1 MYDIYIGKQ
10 KSIVFPIMCNAH
22 INIGYSANIPDILS
36 TPSDTTDDAPHGL
49 WAHSGSFTFEAILTP
64 YDINGTGE
72 TGLRGRTAQ
81 QTNDLIMPQG
91 GAGKISEAYLPV
103 ADRYS
108 HEMCIFHNDNFRI
121 TLLNA
126 TSTNNNQPAEYKI
139 KVYLT
144 LNSVQETF
152 TSPVVISSSVA
163 KNWSYGDSHV
173 RNNLSGFNK
182 NGEIIYDSVA
192 RLTTNHTIGTTIN
205 VNTTEAHGSRA
216 LADIFYEGQEVYTRD
231 GFTFTSIGT
240 IASGGVNPS
249 SLTLTSNPGLILDET
264 ELYIPT
270 FKEPKYAEN
279 MHHIAVSYNNAGK
292 TVRVFYNRRLVL
304 TGIHSEVADFSFART
319 DCILG
324 KNTSSNNDASTDMQF
339 MGELHE
345 LAIENFEKTEITYT
359 NSLFPAYDTSL
370 LYLRFEEVDL

>member
-22 INIGYSANIPDILS
+22 INIGYTENVPDIFG
-36 TPSDTTDDAPHGL
+36 TPSDTSDDIPHGL

-64 YDINGTGE
+64 YDINGTGA

-81 QTNDLIMPQG
+81 QINDLIMPQG
-91 GAGKISEAYLPV
+91 GTGKISETYLPV
-103 ADRYS
+103 ADRYT
-108 HEMCIFHNDNFRI
+108 HEMCIFHNDNFRV

-126 TSTNNNQPAEYKI
+126 TTTNNNQPAEYKI

-144 LNSVQETF
+144 LDSTEETF
-152 TSPVVISSSVA
+152 VSPVVISPSVS
-163 KNWSYGDSHV
+163 KNWAYGDSHV
-173 RNNLSGFNK
+173 LNHLSGFNK
-182 NGEIIYDSVA
+182 SGEVVYDSVA
-192 RLTTNHTIGTTIN
+192 RLTSFHTIGSTIA

-216 LADIFYEGQEVYTRD
+216 LTDIFFAGQEVYTRD

-240 IASGGVNPS
+240 VFSVSSSSITFTSSVSPIA
-249 SLTLTSNPGLILDET
+249 DET
-264 ELYIPT
+264 EIYVET

-279 MHHIAVSYNNAGK
+279 MHHVAVSYNNVGK
-292 TVRVFYNRRLVL
+292 TIRIFYNRKLVF
-304 TGIHSEVADFSFART
+304 TGAHTKSTDFTFART

-324 KNTSSNNDASTDMQF
+324 KNTTGNNDASTDMQF

-345 LAIENFEKTEITYT
+345 VAIENFNKTNITYT
-359 NSLFPAYDTSL
+359 NSLFPAYDTAL

>member
-22 INIGYSANIPDILS
+22 IKIGYAENIPDIFS
-36 TPSDTTDDAPHGL
+36 TSSDTTDDAPHGL

-64 YDINGTGE
+64 YDINGTGAA
-72 TGLRGRTAQ
+72 GLRGRTAQ

-91 GAGKISEAYLPV
+91 GTGKLSEEYLPV

-121 TLLNA
+121 TLLNS
-126 TSTNNNQPAEYKI
+126 TTTNNNQPAEYKI

-144 LNSVQETF
+144 LGTTQETF
-152 TSPVVISSSVA
+152 ISPVVIKASDK

-173 RNNLSGFNK
+173 KNNLSGFNK

-192 RLTTNHTIGTTIN
+192 RMTNTHTIGASIS
-205 VNTTEAHGSRA
+205 VNTTEVHGSRA
-216 LADIFYEGQEVYTRD
+216 LADVFFEGQEIFTRN
-231 GFTFTSIGT
+231 GFNFTSIGT
-240 IASGGVNPS
+240 IASGGVGS
-249 SLTLTSNPGLILDET
+249 GSLTLTSSPGLILDET
-264 ELYIPT
+264 EIYVKT

-279 MHHIAVSYNNAGK
+279 MHHIAVAYYDSGK
-292 TVRVFYNRRLVL
+292 TIRIFYNRKLVF
-304 TGIHSEVADFSFART
+304 TGNHTQSNEFSFART

-324 KNTSSNNDASTDMQF
+324 KNTTGDNDASTDMQF

-345 LAIENFEKTEITYT
+345 VAIENFAKKDIVYT
-359 NSLFPAYDTSL
+359 SSLFPAYDTSL